1 MDSIQLNNETLSSH
15 DRNNIQLFSSPEF
28 GRIRTVTDNDGIYF
42 VGKDV
47 AEVLGY
53 TDTTQ
58 ALRKHVDD
66 EDKLT
71 RQFNGSGQ
79 NRNMVVINE
88 SGLYSL
94 VLSSKLPSAKRFK
107 RWITSEVLPALRR
120 QGGYMLTDAN
130 ETPEQVMARALKIAD
145 EALKR
150 KDALIDELKPK
161 ALFADAVSVS
171 KHTCLVGELAK
182 LMRQNGVDIGQNR
195 LFERL
200 RQDGYL
206 CRHGSNHNVP
216 TQRAVDAGLFVIKE
230 TVIPHAD
237 GHTTLQRTPKVTG
250 KGQRYFIEK
259 YVLNG
264 GNACAAQTNC

>member
-53 TDTTQ
+53 KDTSD
-58 ALRKHVDD
+58 ALKRHVDD

-71 RQFNGSGQ
+71 RRFTDSGQ
-79 NRNMVVINE
+79 GRDVYIINE

-120 QGGYMLTDAN
+120 QGGYMLTSEN
-130 ETPEQVMARALKIAD
+130 ETPEQIMARALKIAD

-161 ALFADAVSVS
+161 ALFCDAVSVS
-171 KHTCLVGELAK
+171 KNTCLIGELAK

-216 TQRAVDAGLFVIKE
+216 TQRAVDLGLFVIKE
-230 TVIPHAD
+230 TVISHAD

-264 GNACAAQTNC
+264 GNVCAATISC

>member
-1 MDSIQLNNETLSSH
+1 MT
-15 DRNNIQLFSSPEF
+15 NIQLFTSAEF
-28 GRIRTVTDNDGIYF
+28 GDIRTIKDADAIYF

-47 AEVLGY
+47 AEILGY
-53 TDTTQ
+53 ANASK
-58 ALRKHVDD
+58 ALADHVDP
-66 EDKLT
+66 EDKLNNET
-71 RQFNGSGQ
+71 LLSLGQ
-79 NRNMVVINE
+79 RGGWLINE

-120 QGGYMLTDAN
+120 QGGYMLTSEN
-130 ETPEQVMARALKIAD
+130 ETPEQIMARALKIAD

-150 KDALIDELKPK
+150 KDALIDELKPE
-161 ALFADAVSVS
+161 ALFCDAVSVS
-171 KHTCLVGELAK
+171 KNTCLVGELAK

-216 TQRAVDAGLFVIKE
+216 TQRAVDLGLFVIKE
-230 TVIPHAD
+230 TVISHAD

-264 GNACAAQTNC
+264 GNACAAPISC

>member
-1 MDSIQLNNETLSSH
+1 MSIQLFN
-15 DRNNIQLFSSPEF
+15 SPEF
-28 GRIRTVTDNDGIYF
+28 GQIRTITENDDIYF

-47 AEVLGY
+47 AEILGY
-53 TDTTQ
+53 TNPSK
-58 ALRKHVDD
+58 ALADHVDP
-66 EDKLT
+66 EDKLNNET
-71 RQFNGSGQ
+71 LLSLGQ
-79 NRNMVVINE
+79 RGGWLINE

-120 QGGYMLTDAN
+120 QGGYMLTSEN
-130 ETPEQVMARALKIAD
+130 ETPEQIMARALKIAD

-171 KHTCLVGELAK
+171 KNTCLVGELAK

-195 LFERL
+195 LFARL
-200 RQDGYL
+200 RHDGYL
-206 CRHGSNHNVP
+206 GRHGRNHNVP
-216 TQRAVDAGLFVIKE
+216 TQRAVELGLFVSIE
-230 TVIPHAD
+230 RLISHPD
-237 GHTTLQRTPKVTG
+237 GHTTLHRTPMITG

-264 GNACAAQTNC
+264 GNACAATISC

>member
-1 MDSIQLNNETLSSH
+1 M
-15 DRNNIQLFSSPEF
+15 NNIQLFTSAEF
-28 GRIRTVTDNDGIYF
+28 GDIRTIKDADTIYF

-53 TDTTQ
+53 TNTRK
-58 ALRKHVDD
+58 ALADHVDP
-66 EDKLT
+66 EDKKDGVT
-71 RQFNGSGQ
+71 IRDSIGRDQTP
-79 NRNMVVINE
+79 VVINE

-120 QGGYMLTDAN
+120 QGGYMLTNEN
-130 ETPEQVMARALKIAD
+130 ETPEQIMARALKIAD

-161 ALFADAVSVS
+161 ALFCDAVSVS
-171 KHTCLVGELAK
+171 KNTCLIGELAK

-216 TQRAVDAGLFVIKE
+216 TQRAVDLGLFVIKE
-230 TVIPHAD
+230 TVISHAD

-264 GNACAAQTNC
+264 GNVCAAPISC

>member
-1 MDSIQLNNETLSSH
+1 MT
-15 DRNNIQLFSSPEF
+15 NIQLFTSAEF
-28 GRIRTVTDNDGIYF
+28 GDIRTIKDADAIYF

-47 AEVLGY
+47 AEILGY
-53 TDTTQ
+53 TNTRK
-58 ALRKHVDD
+58 ALADHVDP
-66 EDKLT
+66 EDKKDGVT
-71 RQFNGSGQ
+71 IRDSIGRDQTP
-79 NRNMVVINE
+79 VVINE

-120 QGGYMLTDAN
+120 QGGYMLTSEN
-130 ETPEQVMARALKIAD
+130 ETPEQIMARALKIAD

-161 ALFADAVSVS
+161 ALFCDAVSVS
-171 KHTCLVGELAK
+171 KNTCLIGELAK

-216 TQRAVDAGLFVIKE
+216 TQRAVDLGLFVIKE
-230 TVIPHAD
+230 TVISHAD

-264 GNACAAQTNC
+264 GNVCAATISC

>member
-1 MDSIQLNNETLSSH
+1 M
-15 DRNNIQLFSSPEF
+15 NNIQLFTSAEF
-28 GRIRTVTDNDGIYF
+28 GDIRTIKDADTIYF

-47 AEVLGY
+47 AEILGY
-53 TDTTQ
+53 TNPSK
-58 ALRKHVDD
+58 ALADHVDP
-66 EDKLT
+66 EDKLNNET
-71 RQFNGSGQ
+71 LLSLGQ
-79 NRNMVVINE
+79 RGGWLINE

-120 QGGYMLTDAN
+120 QGGYMLTNEN
-130 ETPEQVMARALKIAD
+130 ETPEQIMARALKIAD

-161 ALFADAVSVS
+161 ALFADALSVS
-171 KHTCLVGELAK
+171 KNTCLVGELAK

-200 RQDGYL
+200 RHDGYL
-206 CRHGSNHNVP
+206 GRHGSNHNVP
-216 TQRAVDAGLFVIKE
+216 TQRSLDLGLFVIKE
-230 TVIPHAD
+230 TTIPHAD

-264 GNACAAQTNC
+264 GNVCAAPISC

>member
-1 MDSIQLNNETLSSH
+1 M
-15 DRNNIQLFSSPEF
+15 NNIQLFTSAEF
-28 GRIRTVTDNDGIYF
+28 GDIRTIKDADAIYF

-47 AEVLGY
+47 AEILGY
-53 TDTTQ
+53 TNTRK
-58 ALRKHVDD
+58 ALADHVDP
-66 EDKLT
+66 EDKKDGVT
-71 RQFNGSGQ
+71 IRDSIGRDQTP
-79 NRNMVVINE
+79 VVINE

-94 VLSSKLPSAKRFK
+94 VLSSKLPSAKKFK
-107 RWITSEVLPALRR
+107 RWITNEVLPALRR
-120 QGGYMLTDAN
+120 QGGYMLTSEN
-130 ETPEQVMARALKIAD
+130 ETPEQIMARALKIAD

-161 ALFADAVSVS
+161 ALFADALSVS
-171 KHTCLVGELAK
+171 KNTCLVGELAK

-200 RQDGYL
+200 RHDGYL
-206 CRHGSNHNVP
+206 GRHGSNHNVP
-216 TQRAVDAGLFVIKE
+216 TQRSLDLGLFVIKE
-230 TVIPHAD
+230 TTIPHAD

-264 GNACAAQTNC
+264 GNVCAAPISC

>member
-1 MDSIQLNNETLSSH
+1 M
-15 DRNNIQLFSSPEF
+15 NNIQLFTSAEF
-28 GRIRTVTDNDGIYF
+28 GDIRTIKDADAIYF

-53 TDTTQ
+53 KDTSD
-58 ALRKHVDD
+58 ALKRHVDD

-71 RQFNGSGQ
+71 RRFTDSGQ
-79 NRNMVVINE
+79 GRDVYIINE

-120 QGGYMLTDAN
+120 QGGYMLTNEN
-130 ETPEQVMARALKIAD
+130 ETPEQIMARALKIAD

-150 KDALIDELKPK
+150 KDALIEELTPK

-171 KHTCLVGELAK
+171 KHTCLIGELAK
-182 LMRQNGVDIGQNR
+182 LMRQNGLDIGQNR

-206 CRHGSNHNVP
+206 CKYGSNHNVP
-216 TQRAVDAGLFVIKE
+216 TQRAVDMGLLVIKE
-230 TVIPHAD
+230 STIHHAD

-264 GNACAAQTNC
+264 GNVCAATISC

>member
-1 MDSIQLNNETLSSH
+1 MSIQLFN
-15 DRNNIQLFSSPEF
+15 SPEF
-28 GRIRTVTDNDGIYF
+28 GQIRTITENDDIYF

-47 AEVLGY
+47 AQALGY
-53 TDTTQ
+53 SNQRD
-58 ALRKHVDD
+58 AIARHVDK
-66 EDKLT
+66 EDK
-71 RQFNGSGQ
+71 G
-79 NRNMVVINE
+79 VVKRDTPGGVQDVTTINE

-120 QGGYMLTDAN
+120 QGGYMLTSEN
-130 ETPEQVMARALKIAD
+130 ETPEQIMARALKIAD

-150 KDALIDELKPK
+150 KDALIEELTPK
-161 ALFADAVSVS
+161 ALFCDAVSVS
-171 KHTCLVGELAK
+171 KNTCLIGELAK

-216 TQRAVDAGLFVIKE
+216 TQRAVDLGLFVIKE
-230 TVIPHAD
+230 TVISHAD

-264 GNACAAQTNC
+264 GNACAAPISC

>member
-1 MDSIQLNNETLSSH
+1 M
-15 DRNNIQLFSSPEF
+15 NNIQLFTSAEF
-28 GRIRTVTDNDGIYF
+28 GDIRTIKDTDAIYF

-47 AEVLGY
+47 AEILGY
-53 TDTTQ
+53 TNPSK
-58 ALRKHVDD
+58 ALADHVDP
-66 EDKLT
+66 EDKLNNET
-71 RQFNGSGQ
+71 LLSLGQ
-79 NRNMVVINE
+79 RGGWLINE

-120 QGGYMLTDAN
+120 QGGYMLTSEN
-130 ETPEQVMARALKIAD
+130 ETPEQIMARALKIAD

-171 KHTCLVGELAK
+171 KNTCLVGELAK
-182 LMRQNGVDIGQNR
+182 LMRQNERNIGQNR

-206 CRHGSNHNVP
+206 CKYGSNHNVP
-216 TQRAVDAGLFVIKE
+216 TQRAVDMGLLVIKE
-230 TVIPHAD
+230 STIHHAD

-264 GNACAAQTNC
+264 GNACAATISC

>member
-1 MDSIQLNNETLSSH
+1 M
-15 DRNNIQLFSSPEF
+15 NNIQLFTSAEF
-28 GRIRTVTDNDGIYF
+28 GDIRTIKDAEAVYF

-47 AEVLGY
+47 AEILGY
-53 TDTTQ
+53 ADTDK
-58 ALRKHVDD
+58 AIRNHVDE

-71 RQFNGSGQ
+71 RQFSGSGQ
-79 NRNMVVINE
+79 ARSMVTINE

-120 QGGYMLTDAN
+120 QGGYMLTSEN
-130 ETPEQVMARALKIAD
+130 ETPEQIMARALKIAD

-161 ALFADAVSVS
+161 ALFCDAVSVS
-171 KHTCLVGELAK
+171 KNTCLIGELAK

-216 TQRAVDAGLFVIKE
+216 TQRAVDLGLFVIKE
-230 TVIPHAD
+230 TVISHAD

-264 GNACAAQTNC
+264 GNVCAATISC

>member
-1 MDSIQLNNETLSSH
+1 M
-15 DRNNIQLFSSPEF
+15 NNIQLFTSAEF
-28 GRIRTVTDNDGIYF
+28 GDIRTIKDAEAVYF

-47 AEVLGY
+47 AEILGY
-53 TDTTQ
+53 TDTDK
-58 ALRKHVDD
+58 AIRNHVDN

-71 RQFNGSGQ
+71 RQFSGSGQ
-79 NRNMVVINE
+79 ARGMVVINE

-120 QGGYMLTDAN
+120 QGGYMLTSEN
-130 ETPEQVMARALKIAD
+130 ETPEQIMARALKIAD

-150 KDALIDELKPK
+150 KDALIEELTPK
-161 ALFADAVSVS
+161 ALFCDAVSVS
-171 KHTCLVGELAK
+171 KNTCLIGELAK

-216 TQRAVDAGLFVIKE
+216 TQRSLDLGLFVIKE
-230 TVIPHAD
+230 TVISHAD

-264 GNACAAQTNC
+264 GKTCAAQTSC

>member
-1 MDSIQLNNETLSSH
+1 MSIQLFN
-15 DRNNIQLFSSPEF
+15 SPEF
-28 GRIRTVTDNDGIYF
+28 GQIRTITENDDIYF

-53 TDTTQ
+53 TNTRK
-58 ALRKHVDD
+58 ALADHVDP
-66 EDKLT
+66 EDKKDGVT
-71 RQFNGSGQ
+71 IRDSIGRDQTP
-79 NRNMVVINE
+79 VVINE

-120 QGGYMLTDAN
+120 QGGYMLTSEN
-130 ETPEQVMARALKIAD
+130 ETPEQIMARALKIAD

-171 KHTCLVGELAK
+171 KNTCLVGELAK

-195 LFERL
+195 LFARL

-206 CRHGSNHNVP
+206 CKYGSNHNVP
-216 TQRAVDAGLFVIKE
+216 TQRAVDMGLLVIKE
-230 TVIPHAD
+230 STIHHAD

-264 GNACAAQTNC
+264 GNVCAAPISC